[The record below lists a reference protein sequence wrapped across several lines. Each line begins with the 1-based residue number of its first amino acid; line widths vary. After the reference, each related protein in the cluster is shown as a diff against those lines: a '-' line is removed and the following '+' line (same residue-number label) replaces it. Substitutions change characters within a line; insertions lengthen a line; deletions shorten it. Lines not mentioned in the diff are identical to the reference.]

1 MESFKNFLNNKYVR
15 FLKNLYF
22 LITFFF
28 IVWMIFLD
36 VNSFMFHNKLNK
48 EVENLME
55 MKKKLENDISKD
67 QKLIEYLK
75 KDSNYEAFARE
86 NFYMRRDNE
95 DIYIIEFKDSINK

>member
-1 MESFKNFLNNKYVR
+1 
-15 FLKNLYF
+15 
-22 LITFFF
+22 
-28 IVWMIFLD
+28 MIFLD

>member
-1 MESFKNFLNNKYVR
+1 LESFKNFLNNKYVR

-48 EVENLME
+48 EVEDLME

-95 DIYIIEFKDSINK
+95 DIYIIEFKDTLNK

>member
-48 EVENLME
+48 EVEDLME

-95 DIYIIEFKDSINK
+95 DIYIIEFKDTLNK